1 MLTTTGKKIFCNL
14 RNKSLVGSTV
24 FEMSIKVFEICLNVF
39 GNYSE
44 IICRILQIACYQ
56 YLTVVLSMLSTYEI
70 EFEESTEI
78 LMYLLLSQPDS
89 GVVLSML
96 SIFDCSS

>member
-1 MLTTTGKKIFCNL
+1 MC
-14 RNKSLVGSTV
+14 
-24 FEMSIKVFEICLNVF
+24 IKVFEICLNVF

-44 IICRILQIACYQ
+44 IICRILQIACNQ

-70 EFEESTEI
+70 EFEESTRNFDVLI
-78 LMYLLLSQPDS
+78 ALTTRLT

-96 SIFDCSS
+96 SIFDCSY